1 MTWKIQALSGEF
13 ANKDIVIDRDTLVG
27 RHQDAGIV
35 LQSAEISR
43 RHAAFM
49 LKDQALCLLDLKS
62 SNGTFVNDVR
72 IDVETALQAGDTVR
86 FASLAFAVLSEPA
99 AVAEPVV
106 AVIQTDLPATD
117 ATAIVQPSEAVA
129 TSAHFAEQTAE
140 TVVVETV
147 AVKQV
152 EAIVP
157 AEAVVETIV
166 VDAVV
171 EAVVVEQREQVIQAA
186 PVVEAVVVDT
196 VAETASVEPVAV
208 EPNVETVAESIAVEA
223 IVKAIQPTAAQQLDA
238 QGMLS
243 VAERAAGTKVSKEGM
258 PDHVAVPKPA
268 PIPENIVVEAQIEPV
283 AVAIPE
289 PVSEVKQ
296 AEEVKKNTSVGL
308 ITIIVLLIVAVL
320 AWLMFK

>member
-13 ANKDIVIDRDTLVG
+13 ADKEIVINHDTLVG

-49 LKDQALCLLDLKS
+49 LKDQALCLLDLNS

-86 FASLAFAVLSEPA
+86 FASLAFAILSEPT
-99 AVAEPVV
+99 VIAEPVV
-106 AVIQTDLPATD
+106 APVNTDTTQTAE
-117 ATAIVQPSEAVA
+117 AQIVQPSEAVA
-129 TSAHFAEQTAE
+129 TSVHFAEQASE
-140 TVVVETV
+140 QVVVEPVDAIVPAAPVVETV
-147 AVKQV
+147 AEK
-152 EAIVP
+152 
-157 AEAVVETIV
+157 
-166 VDAVV
+166 
-171 EAVVVEQREQVIQAA
+171 
-186 PVVEAVVVDT
+186 
-196 VAETASVEPVAV
+196 ASVAPAAV
-208 EPNVETVAESIAVEA
+208 EPSAETVAESIEVEA
-223 IVKAIQPTAAQQLDA
+223 IIKAIQPTAAQQLDA

-268 PIPENIVVEAQIEPV
+268 PIPENIVVEAQLEPV

-289 PVSEVKQ
+289 PMSEVKQ

>member
-13 ANKDIVIDRDTLVG
+13 ADKEIVINHDTLVG

-49 LKDQALCLLDLKS
+49 LKDQALCLLDLNS

-86 FASLAFAVLSEPA
+86 FASLAFAILSEPT
-99 AVAEPVV
+99 VIAEPVV
-106 AVIQTDLPATD
+106 VPVNTDTTQTA
-117 ATAIVQPSEAVA
+117 AAQIVQPSEAVA
-129 TSAHFAEQTAE
+129 TSVHFAEQASEPVVVE
-140 TVVVETV
+140 TVVVE
-147 AVKQV
+147 
-152 EAIVP
+152 P
-157 AEAVVETIV
+157 VETIV
-166 VDAVV
+166 PAVPVV
-171 EAVVVEQREQVIQAA
+171 EAVVVE
-186 PVVEAVVVDT
+186 T
-196 VAETASVEPVAV
+196 VAEKASVAPAAV
-208 EPNVETVAESIAVEA
+208 EPSAETVAESIEVEA

-268 PIPENIVVEAQIEPV
+268 PIPENIVVEAQLEPV